1 MSGAHPLVGVVV
13 LNYRG
18 AEDTV
23 RCVRSLRSVVPEPLV
38 VVVDNASGDGSVEH
52 IAAAAPGVE
61 LIANDVNLGF
71 GGGCNTGIAALRPR
85 GVEHVWLLNNDTTV
99 ESTTLRAMLDVADR
113 DERLGAVG
121 SVIYDMA
128 SPDRVLTWGGGQVG
142 RWTGFTRDARSP
154 ADRMD
159 YLTGASLLLRVR
171 ALDDVG
177 AFDPRFFF
185 TWEDVDLGVRLREHG
200 WGIAVAEGSRVWH
213 RWGGSVSSVSPI
225 RMEHH
230 AAGVVLFMRKHSP
243 APALTALPMLGWY
256 ALAAARQ
263 RSGAMLAAAWR
274 GWRRGW
280 RA

>member
-1 MSGAHPLVGVVV
+1 MADDHPLVGVVV
-13 LNYRG
+13 LNYQG

-23 RCVRSLRSVVPEPLV
+23 RCLRSLDAVVPRPLV
-38 VVVDNASGDGSVEH
+38 VVVDNASGDGSVER
-52 IAAAAPGVE
+52 IAAAEPTVE
-61 LIANDVNLGF
+61 LIVNDVNTGF
-71 GGGCNTGIAALRPR
+71 GGGCNTGIEALRR
-85 GVEHVWLLNNDTTV
+85 QGVEHVWLLNNDTIV
-99 ESTTLRAMLDVADR
+99 EASTLQQMVDVMSA

-128 SPDRVLTWGGGQVG
+128 VPDRVLTWGGGRVG
-142 RWTGFTRDARSP
+142 RWTGFTHDARSP
-154 ADRMD
+154 ADRTD

-177 AFDPRFFF
+177 SFDPRFFF

-200 WGIAVAEGSRVWH
+200 WRIAVAQGSRVWH
-213 RWGGSVSSVSPI
+213 RWGGSVSSVSPV

-230 AAGVVLFMRKHSP
+230 AAGVVLFMRTHSP
-243 APALTALPMLGWY
+243 APAVTALPMLGWY

-263 RSGAMLAAAWR
+263 RSWAMFAAAWR

-280 RA
+280 RT

>member
-1 MSGAHPLVGVVV
+1 MPGDHPLVGVVV

-23 RCVRSLRSVVPEPLV
+23 RCLRSLRAVVPQPLV

-52 IAAAAPGVE
+52 IAAAEPAVE
-61 LIANDVNLGF
+61 LIVNDVNLGF
-71 GGGCNTGIAALRPR
+71 GGGCNTGIEALRPR

-99 ESTTLRAMLDVADR
+99 EATTLQAMLDLATA

-128 SPDRVLTWGGGQVG
+128 SPERVLTWGGGRVG
-142 RWTGFTRDARSP
+142 RRTGFTRDARSP

-159 YLTGASLLLRVR
+159 YLTGASLLLRVA
-171 ALDDVG
+171 ALDDAG
-177 AFDPRFFF
+177 TFDQRFFF

-200 WGIAVAEGSRVWH
+200 WRIAVAEGSRVWH
-213 RWGGSVSSVSPI
+213 RWGGSLSAVSPL

-230 AAGVVLFMRKHSP
+230 ASGVVLFMRKHSR
-243 APALTALPMLGWY
+243 APALTTLPMLVWY
-256 ALAAARQ
+256 ARAAVRE
-263 RSGAMLAAAWR
+263 RSWTVLRAAWR